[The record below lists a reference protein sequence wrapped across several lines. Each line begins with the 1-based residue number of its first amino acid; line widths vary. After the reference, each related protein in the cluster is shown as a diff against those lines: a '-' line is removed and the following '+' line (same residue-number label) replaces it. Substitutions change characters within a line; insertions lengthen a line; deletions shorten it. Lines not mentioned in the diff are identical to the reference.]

1 MAFLDFVQ
9 RSLVKP
15 RSPIAPIAPPEPT
28 KLKGGGE
35 KAANDRD
42 NRQSLSKPPTMI
54 ANTAIRAAA
63 RVGSR
68 RPMST
73 VAAPKMHKAKDA
85 WSELQKTRPPPGH
98 PHVSETLARRWG
110 RRGGWTPPRTAELL
124 WFGAPSSPNY
134 LFYLSNSQLAPVS
147 TLSPVPHSSFSR
159 EISAPRSLERR
170 LLVLLQPDT
179 V

>member
-9 RSLVKP
+9 SLVKP

-28 KLKGGGE
+28 KLKAE
-35 KAANDRD
+35 REAANDRD
-42 NRQSLSKPPTMI
+42 IRQSLSKPPTMI